1 MPIVF
6 IDNYPRNNLESKIC
20 LPNGKPLY
28 GEIWIYQEL
37 QKFIENEQEHKNV
50 LLVDGARQIFF

>member
-1 MPIVF
+1 M
-6 IDNYPRNNLESKIC
+6 YR
-20 LPNGKPLY
+20 
-28 GEIWIYQEL
+28 EIYKYL